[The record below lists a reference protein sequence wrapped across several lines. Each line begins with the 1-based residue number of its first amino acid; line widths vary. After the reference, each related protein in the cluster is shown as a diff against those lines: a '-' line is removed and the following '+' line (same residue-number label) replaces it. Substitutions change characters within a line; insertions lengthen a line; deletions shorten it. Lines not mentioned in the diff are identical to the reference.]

1 MEKPTFKTEALETV
15 PDNLMA
21 DAEAAIAWEHSLN
34 PRRALKI
41 YANAVWVGAFVSLA
55 LVMEGF
61 DTKIMGSLYGVPAF
75 QKAFGFQT
83 PKGSYQISAAW
94 QSGMSGITGVTS
106 IFGMFLGGYAS
117 EKFGFRRT
125 MLAALISMP
134 PIVFIFFFAPRLEV
148 LAIANFLFG
157 KWSCEYFLVRISS
170 SITQL
175 SLWVSFRQ

>member
-15 PDNLMA
+15 PDNLVA

-41 YANAVWVGAFVSLA
+41 YANAVWFGAFVSLA